1 MENQE
6 NRSNFQQMTLTSLL
20 LLFHKTHLNLLDY
33 ERKPPDE
40 SNEMADR
47 QSVSERPGDPLSR

>member
-6 NRSNFQQMTLTSLL
+6 NRSNFQTMTLTSLL

-33 ERKPPDE
+33 ERNPPDE
-40 SNEMADR
+40 SNKEDNR
-47 QSVSERPGDPLSR
+47 QSLPERTGDPA

>member
-6 NRSNFQQMTLTSLL
+6 NRSNFQPMSLTSLL

-40 SNEMADR
+40 CGNENQG
-47 QSVSERPGDPLSR
+47 QSLPERTGDPA

>member
-6 NRSNFQQMTLTSLL
+6 NRSNFRQMTLTSLL

-33 ERKPPDE
+33 ERKLPDE
-40 SNEMADR
+40 SNKEDNR
-47 QSVSERPGDPLSR
+47 QSLPERTGDPA

>member
-6 NRSNFQQMTLTSLL
+6 NRCNLRPMTLTSLL
-20 LLFHKTHLNLLDY
+20 LMFHKTHLNLLDY

-40 SNEMADR
+40 SNKEDNR
-47 QSVSERPGDPLSR
+47 QSLPERTGDPA

>member
-6 NRSNFQQMTLTSLL
+6 NRSNFQPMTLTS

-33 ERKPPDE
+33 ERKPPDT
-40 SNEMADR
+40 SNDEPKG
-47 QSVSERPGDPLSR
+47 QTLLERSGGPLSR

>member
-6 NRSNFQQMTLTSLL
+6 NRCNFRPMTLTSLL
-20 LLFHKTHLNLLDY
+20 LMFHKTHLNLLDY

-40 SNEMADR
+40 SNKEDNR
-47 QSVSERPGDPLSR
+47 QSLPERKGDPA

>member
-1 MENQE
+1 MENKE
-6 NRSNFQQMTLTSLL
+6 NRNNFQSMTLTSLL

-40 SNEMADR
+40 SNKEDNR
-47 QSVSERPGDPLSR
+47 QSLLERAGDPA

>member
-6 NRSNFQQMTLTSLL
+6 NRSNFQPMTLTSLL

-33 ERKPPDE
+33 ERKPPDT
-40 SNEMADR
+40 SNDEHKG
-47 QSVSERPGDPLSR
+47 QTLLERSGDPESR

>member
-6 NRSNFQQMTLTSLL
+6 NRSNFQPMTLTNLL

-40 SNEMADR
+40 FDKESDR
-47 QSVSERPGDPLSR
+47 QSLPERTGDPA

>member
-6 NRSNFQQMTLTSLL
+6 NRSNFRPMTLTSLL

-40 SNEMADR
+40 SNKEDNR
-47 QSVSERPGDPLSR
+47 QSLPERTGDPA

>member
-6 NRSNFQQMTLTSLL
+6 NRSNFQPMTLTSLL

-40 SNEMADR
+40 QPCKDNR
-47 QSVSERPGDPLSR
+47 QVVPERYGGPVSR

>member
-6 NRSNFQQMTLTSLL
+6 NRSNFQPMTLTSLL

-40 SNEMADR
+40 FNKESDR
-47 QSVSERPGDPLSR
+47 QRLPERTGDPA

>member
-6 NRSNFQQMTLTSLL
+6 NRSNFQTMTLTSLL

-40 SNEMADR
+40 SNANDEW
-47 QSVSERPGDPLSR
+47 QSLPERTGDPA